1 MNDPLPQGATIGIL
15 GGGQLGRMLAMAAAK
30 LGYRTVVLDPAGD
43 SPAAQVANTFI
54 HAAYDDTPALK
65 SLLRHSDVITYEFEN
80 VPVATALSLSE
91 EVSVFPPPEAL
102 EAAQDRLAEKIFLNA
117 TGISTAP
124 FLSVD
129 NDDDL
134 ARGLERFSGG
144 VLKTPWGEGK
154 WGLALRPKGMPQ
166 CAPPNECLFADFSGA
181 LHNVRFDFGATPH
194 TFKTERVGDG
204 ESVEGKLLGA

>member
-1 MNDPLPQGATIGIL
+1 MIAGSKLASAVVGTSWTWAGIKS
-15 GGGQLGRMLAMAAAK
+15 M
-30 LGYRTVVLDPAGD
+30 
-43 SPAAQVANTFI
+43 TFQ
-54 HAAYDDTPALK
+54 P
-65 SLLRHSDVITYEFEN
+65 
-80 VPVATALSLSE
+80 
-91 EVSVFPPPEAL
+91 
-102 EAAQDRLAEKIFLNA
+102 
-117 TGISTAP
+117 
-124 FLSVD
+124 
-129 NDDDL
+129 
-134 ARGLERFSGG
+134 GG